1 MVTGKDIPA
10 VIINLLL
17 TSQQVI
23 ELDKLGRDIGW
34 LMKMGIFWTSSVH
47 RVNIHDSIH
56 NLLNR
61 GIDDE

>member
-23 ELDKLGRDIGW
+23 EIDKLGRDIG
-34 LMKMGIFWTSSVH
+34 
-47 RVNIHDSIH
+47 
-56 NLLNR
+56 
-61 GIDDE
+61 